1 MKPLTYM
8 GHGYNPDR
16 FHPGFLEVYYGPMR
30 SGKSD
35 SLIKRIDKFNYSG
48 GLEYIA
54 FHPEEDVRTP
64 GKIASRIGTSKRITA
79 KINAIQ
85 VPGSDPNKILGYIEP
100 KHGLIVIDEAQFF
113 NADIV
118 SVVESLLAQNRNVV
132 IGGLNLDFRGENF
145 GQMSY
150 FITHADYPNPLFAA
164 CAYKTHNDSGVL
176 VPCSQ
181 RAQFT
186 QRLIDGEPAPYN
198 SDVVA
203 LEDKKSFLT
212 DSKSPNQKQPK
223 MTYEPRCRMH
233 HTVPGRA
240 RNGGKK

>member
-1 MKPLTYM
+1 MKPASYM
-8 GHGYNPDR
+8 SHGYNPDR
-16 FHPGFLEVYYGPMR
+16 FHPGYLEVFYGPMR

-54 FHPEEDVRTP
+54 FHPEEDKRTP
-64 GKIASRIGTSKRITA
+64 GKIASRIGTSKRITS
-79 KINAIQ
+79 KVNAIV
-85 VPGSDPNKILGYIEP
+85 VPGTDPDKIMSYIQA

-113 NADIV
+113 TAGIV
-118 SVVESLLAQNRNVV
+118 PLVETLLAENRNVI

-145 GQMSY
+145 GLMSY
-150 FITHADYPNPLFAA
+150 FVTHADYPNPLFAS
-164 CAYKTHNDSGVL
+164 CAYMSSNDSGISI
-176 VPCSQ
+176 PCSQ

-198 SDVVA
+198 SDILV
-203 LEDKKSFLT
+203 LEDKDSFLKNKT
-212 DSKSPNQKQPK
+212 SKQKHRV
-223 MTYEPRCRMH
+223 TYEPRCRTH

-240 RNGGKK
+240 RNSGRK